1 MYVFYFLTSPPRD
14 YALQN
19 VSTFFKNV
27 GFLSVFSS
35 TFFKSL
41 QHFFKMLDNIFGVPT
56 YYNISVFKLFQHF
69 FLFLLHPP
77 PSRRL
82 IGQPASWRV
91 ASHRAAAM
99 ARRQTLRGRTSGQ
112 PSAARD
118 AEAAPGHQRARPH
131 GRARGSTLAARLEE
145 EEGCC

>member
-69 FLFLLHPP
+69 FFIFA
-77 PSRRL
+77 SSSSK
-82 IGQPASWRV
+82 PA
-91 ASHRAAAM
+91 AHRSAGELA
-99 ARRQTLRGRTSGQ
+99 SGQ
-112 PSAARD
+112 PQGRSHGAPANTARED
-118 AEAAPGHQRARPH
+118 LWPAFGCAR
-131 GRARGSTLAARLEE
+131 R
-145 EEGCC
+145 